1 MVDNIFLNVWTKSK
15 ALEKSPKYN
24 KQGGWNKRGGGGHSH
39 KFNRLFLILSKIF
52 LIFICKKR
60 VCILKDGVGWNFSLK
75 PLPASFM
82 SKVYH
87 ASGNHLRKKSNIY

>member
-1 MVDNIFLNVWTKSK
+1 MYGQSREPWKNPQNIISRGVGIN
-15 ALEKSPKYN
+15 E
-24 KQGGWNKRGGGGHSH
+24 GGGNSH
-39 KFNRLFLILSKIF
+39 KFNRHFLILSKIF

-60 VCILKDGVGWNFSLK
+60 VYILKDCVGWNFSLK

-87 ASGNHLRKKSNIY
+87 ASAKHLRKKSNIY